1 MPAQRTGIAQP
12 ACAGKDESERCT
24 GAGAS
29 VCTPHVATPT
39 SPQIVDREQRGNVGL
54 SVVLRSALKF
64 AETRSPARIRAVGA
78 ASWQQKVCRFEG
90 SLAIPAVT
98 ARTSLRDAGFD
109 LPRAK
114 ATLRSAKPML
124 HARYQQ
130 LKRRKVRAGPHRAQ
144 RSTESS
150 HHLWTL
156 QLLT

>member
-1 MPAQRTGIAQP
+1 VPAQRTGIAQP

-39 SPQIVDREQRGNVGL
+39 SPQIVGREQRGSVEL

-64 AETRSPARIRAVGA
+64 AETRSPVQIRAVAA
-78 ASWQQKVCRFEG
+78 ASWLQKVCCFEG

-98 ARTSLRDAGFD
+98 ARASLCDAGSD

-114 ATLRSAKPML
+114 ATLRSAKPRL

-130 LKRRKVRAGPHRAQ
+130 PKRRKVGAGRTQ
-144 RSTESS
+144 RSDPVNRVTICGRCSP
-150 HHLWTL
+150 
-156 QLLT
+156 